1 MTLTIRPAAPGDAGI
16 LLGFI
21 RALADYEKLADEVEA
36 TEASLDAML
45 FGPNPRVFAD
55 IAERDG
61 APVGFTI
68 WFYNFST
75 FLGRHGLWLEDLYV
89 VPEQRGRGIGKALLA
104 RLAKRCLD
112 EGLGRLE
119 WWVLDWNT
127 PAIEIY
133 KAQGARMMD
142 EWTVCRTTGDDLVRL
157 AGAAP

>member
-1 MTLTIRPAAPGDAGI
+1 MTLTIRPAGPGDAGVV
-16 LLGFI
+16 LGFI
-21 RALADYEKLADEVEA
+21 RALADYEKLAHEVEA

-45 FGPNPRVFAD
+45 FGPSPRVFAD
-55 IAERDG
+55 IAEWDG
-61 APVGFTI
+61 EPVGCAI

-89 VPEQRGRGIGKALLA
+89 RPEHRGRGIGKALLA
-104 RLAKRCLD
+104 RLARRCLD

-127 PAIEIY
+127 PAIDIY

-157 AGAAP
+157 AGAAQ

>member
-1 MTLTIRPAAPGDAGI
+1 MALTIRPAVPGDAGI
-16 LLGFI
+16 VLGFI
-21 RALADYEKLADEVEA
+21 KALADYEKLAHEVEA
-36 TEASLDAML
+36 SEVSLDAML
-45 FGPNPRVFAD
+45 FGPSPRVFAD
-55 IAERDG
+55 IAEWDG
-61 APVGFTI
+61 EPVGFAI

-142 EWTVCRTTGDDLVRL
+142 EWTVCRTTGEDLARL
-157 AGAAP
+157 ASAAP

>member
-1 MTLTIRPAAPGDAGI
+1 MALTIRPARPGDAG
-16 LLGFI
+16 LVLGFI
-21 RALADYEKLADEVEA
+21 RALAEYEKLAHEVEA
-36 TEASLDAML
+36 SEAALDAAL
-45 FGPNPRVFAD
+45 FGPSPRVFAD
-55 IAERDG
+55 IAEWDG
-61 APVGFTI
+61 APVGFAI

-89 VPEQRGRGIGKALLA
+89 VPEQRGRGIGKALLGV
-104 RLAKRCLD
+104 LAKRCLD

-133 KAQGARMMD
+133 RAQGARMMD
-142 EWTVCRTTGDDLVRL
+142 EWTVCRTTGDDLARL

>member
-1 MTLTIRPAAPGDAGI
+1 MTLSIRPARPGDAGI
-16 LLGFI
+16 VLGFI
-21 RALADYEKLADEVEA
+21 RALAEYEKLADEVEA

-55 IAERDG
+55 IAEWDG
-61 APVGFTI
+61 EPVGFAI

-133 KAQGARMMD
+133 RAQGARMMD

-157 AGAAP
+157 ASAAP

>member
-1 MTLTIRPAAPGDAGI
+1 MTLVIRPAAPGDAGI
-16 LLGFI
+16 VLGFI
-21 RALADYEKLADEVEA
+21 RALADYEKLAHEVEA

-55 IAERDG
+55 IAEQDG
-61 APVGFTI
+61 APVGFAI

-89 VPEQRGRGIGKALLA
+89 VPEQRGRGIGKALLGV
-104 RLAKRCLD
+104 LAKRCLD

>member
-1 MTLTIRPAAPGDAGI
+1 MTLVIRPAAPGDAGI
-16 LLGFI
+16 VLGFI
-21 RALADYEKLADEVEA
+21 KALAEYEKLAHEVEA

-55 IAERDG
+55 IAEWNG
-61 APVGFTI
+61 APVGFAI

-89 VPEQRGRGIGKALLA
+89 VPEQRGRGIGKALLG
-104 RLAKRCLD
+104 RLAKRCLE

-133 KAQGARMMD
+133 QAQGARMMD
-142 EWTVCRTTGDDLVRL
+142 DWTVCRTTGDDLVRL